1 MAPPAVCLLRQLCSV
16 EKWPAQSGFR
26 RSLAGRD
33 RFLPRS
39 AKSRSAGR
47 KLHQSPRTKNG
58 IFGDGSRVPA
68 IVIGPFAKRGFV
80 DHSQHDTLSI
90 LKTIERTFGPAPL
103 NTFDANASSLDSSLI
118 LGEAR

>member
-1 MAPPAVCLLRQLCSV
+1 LQGQQHVADIVEAVKNSEYWDNSLIIVTYDEHGGRWDHVSPP
-16 EKWPAQSGFR
+16 
-26 RSLAGRD
+26 
-33 RFLPRS
+33 
-39 AKSRSAGR
+39 
-47 KLHQSPRTKNG
+47 TKNG

-90 LKTIERTFGPAPL
+90 LKTIERTFGLAPL